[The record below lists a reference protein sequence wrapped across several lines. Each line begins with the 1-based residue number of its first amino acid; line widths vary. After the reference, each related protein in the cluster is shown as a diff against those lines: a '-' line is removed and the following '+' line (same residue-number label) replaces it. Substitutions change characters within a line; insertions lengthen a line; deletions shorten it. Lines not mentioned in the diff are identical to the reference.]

1 MPQPGGD
8 LPRTSK
14 QRARCPQ
21 RVQPR
26 LKVGI
31 YFWALLFA
39 WSAAVAG
46 SLVWHFSQ
54 TEEFVLQAA
63 RTQART
69 AFEKDVLYRSWNS
82 NRNGVYATQSDITPS
97 NPFLDDPARD
107 VVTTSGLKLTKIN
120 PAYMTRQVHELG
132 TSITGVLGHI
142 TSNNPIR
149 PGNRPDAWE
158 KVALTRFER
167 GANEVWQ
174 TQSLNGSK
182 YLRFMKPLVVEKS
195 CLPCHGKQGYKVG
208 QIRGGISVSV
218 PLAPFLAS
226 ARESRFLHSM
236 THLVLWFLGAAG
248 LVLCIRTL
256 NIRLRERHAMELEL
270 HRLATT
276 DPLTGASNRG
286 HLMERADEE
295 FQRAKRYQTPL
306 SVLMLDIDH
315 FKKVND
321 VYGHQAGDQALK
333 QIVKIAQASMR
344 QSDLFGRYGGE
355 EFMALLT
362 HTDEPSAMRVAENLC
377 KTLAG
382 LAIQNHKG
390 PIHLTVSIGVSQA
403 RPGDLFL
410 DEVIRRAD
418 ESLYAAKQGGRNRV
432 VLYGGDETI
441 WAGQACRGRPA

>member
-1 MPQPGGD
+1 M
-8 LPRTSK
+8 
-14 QRARCPQ
+14 
-21 RVQPR
+21 
-26 LKVGI
+26 
-31 YFWALLFA
+31 
-39 WSAAVAG
+39 AG

-82 NRNGVYATQSDITPS
+82 NRNGVYATLSDLTPS

-107 VVTTSGLKLTKIN
+107 LATTSGVKLTKIN

-174 TQSLNGSK
+174 KQRMNRSE

-248 LVLCIRTL
+248 LVLCIRML

-286 HLMERADEE
+286 HLMDRAQEE
-295 FQRAKRYQTPL
+295 FQRSKRYQTPM

-315 FKKVND
+315 FKKIND
-321 VYGHQAGDQALK
+321 RYGHQTGDQALK
-333 QIVKIAQASMR
+333 QIAQTVQAGMR

-355 EFMALLT
+355 EFMALLP
-362 HTDEPSAMRVAENLC
+362 HTDGQSAKRMAENLR

-382 LAIQNHKG
+382 MAIQNHKG
-390 PIHLTVSIGVSQA
+390 PIRLTVSIGVSQA
-403 RPGDLFL
+403 RPDDIFL
-410 DEVIRRAD
+410 DEVVKRAD
-418 ESLYAAKQGGRNRV
+418 EALYAAKQGGRNRV
-432 VLYGGDETI
+432 ILDGAEGPM
-441 WAGQACRGRPA
+441 WAGQACNGRPA